1 MLLNDFFIPEHWQM
15 EKTCARAVVRLD
27 PAHRIFGGHF
37 PGRPVV
43 PGACL
48 LQLVEELMAR
58 VTGKDGR
65 LKKADHIKFVS
76 MIDPHLNPMI
86 TMTITW
92 QETGEGGLRV
102 DAEASAGDPA
112 AAPVDASAEASAGGA
127 AAASPRGTI
136 CFKFKGI
143 FQAAENYAG

>member
-15 EKTCARAVVRLD
+15 EKTSARAVVRLD
-27 PAHRIFGGHF
+27 PEHRIFDGHF

-58 VTGKDGR
+58 VTEKDGR
-65 LKKADHIKFVS
+65 LNRADHIKFVS

-86 TMTITW
+86 TMTLTW
-92 QETGEGGLRV
+92 QESGAGGLRV
-102 DAEASAGDPA
+102 DAEASVGDPA
-112 AAPVDASAEASAGGA
+112 AAPTRDLAEASAGGV
-127 AAASPRGTI
+127 I

-143 FQAAENYAG
+143 FQAAENYAV

>member
-15 EKTCARAVVRLD
+15 EKTSARAVVRLD
-27 PAHRIFGGHF
+27 PEHPIFAGHF

-48 LQLVEELMAR
+48 LQLVEELMTR
-58 VTGKDGR
+58 VMGKDAR
-65 LKKADHIKFVS
+65 LNRADHIKFVS

-86 TMTITW
+86 TMTLTW
-92 QETGEGGLRV
+92 QENGASALKI
-102 DAEASAGDPA
+102 DAEASAG
-112 AAPVDASAEASAGGA
+112 
-127 AAASPRGTI
+127 GTI

>member
-1 MLLNDFFIPEHWQM
+1 MLLNDFFTLDHWQM
-15 EKTCARAVVRLD
+15 DKTSARALLRLH
-27 PAHRIFGGHF
+27 PEHPIFGGHF

-65 LKKADHIKFVS
+65 LNKADHIKFVS
-76 MIDPHLNPMI
+76 MIDPHLNAMV
-86 TMTITW
+86 TMTLTW
-92 QETGEGGLRV
+92 QETATGELKV
-102 DAEASAGDPA
+102 DAEASVGGPA
-112 AAPVDASAEASAGGA
+112 EGPVSGSAG
-127 AAASPRGTI
+127 ASPHGTI